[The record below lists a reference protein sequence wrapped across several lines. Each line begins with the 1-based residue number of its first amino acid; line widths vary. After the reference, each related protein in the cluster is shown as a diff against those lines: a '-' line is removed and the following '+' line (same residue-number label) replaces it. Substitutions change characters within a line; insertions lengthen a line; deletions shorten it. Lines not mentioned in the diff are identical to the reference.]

1 MIVRET
7 SGQTYRVTGAGPGLE
22 HCWMGVPVT
31 RTGSGFVRKTH
42 AVARLVRRA
51 GCVIVARR
59 A

>member
-22 HCWMGVPVT
+22 HCWMGVPVK
-31 RTGSGFVRKTH
+31 RTPAGFAPKSNARP
-42 AVARLVRRA
+42 RLVRRA